1 MYLRPVVEPEFSA
14 LKMGT
19 PCNSGTVPAAVSSV
33 ESPNSPLCAKSEWE
47 GRRGGASQ
55 KTCHKKTKG
64 RLSGTKDHLKRI
76 LLHITL
82 VAGIVFSANAQDMT
96 SVLLPTVTV
105 QSVRDALWTPGRTE
119 TRFDSLLAGTLA
131 TESVSESMKRLATV
145 HLREYSPGSVASFST
160 RGASSA
166 QNAIM
171 WNGYN
176 INSAGTG
183 LSDLSLLQSG
193 FFSMV
198 QSPGGAAPQ
207 YGSGAIGSILFLYQ
221 PVSEKIF
228 SLELN
233 QRIGSFGQQGTNLRA
248 QWRKEKLL
256 FSTKIGQS
264 SARNDFDYL
273 NPLNS
278 GENLKRTHAGFQQ
291 AAFSQLVAYDLNK
304 DHSIEAES
312 FFTYGFRETPANTL
326 VQSPAGATLNDRILR
341 NRIDYHFNKRKSTL
355 TLGYAYFKEWQE
367 YQDPNII
374 DANKEQLRDTNLS
387 RSHIAKAD
395 YTYLLKEKWAF
406 TAAWQMRLDEVSGSN
421 RVGKQSVHSLS
432 TGLRYG
438 CRKWI
443 SALYL
448 RSEIWD
454 GLAQPLMPQF
464 SAEWHVT
471 NTWRISSR
479 IGKHFRLP
487 TLNDRY
493 WNPGGNLHLLPENGF
508 STELN
513 VQKELKFGKKTVTNF
528 QLTGHAARADN
539 YIIWLPGGQ
548 GLFSPQNLRTV
559 GTRGFEFALNY
570 RVKISKGA
578 LEANWETAFVDA
590 QVLSSYLENDN
601 SVGQQLIYQPKWK
614 HSANLS
620 WKLEQWTFRIENT
633 YTAALATNY
642 SNGTLDA
649 FNLTNVSLGREI
661 NIGKT
666 TWRLRFTC
674 QNLWNVRYSTIPY
687 FPMPGRN
694 FLITFDFQL

>member
-1 MYLRPVVEPEFSA
+1 M
-14 LKMGT
+14 
-19 PCNSGTVPAAVSSV
+19 
-33 ESPNSPLCAKSEWE
+33 
-47 GRRGGASQ
+47 SQ
-55 KTCHKKTKG
+55 KTCHKKTKD

-82 VAGIVFSANAQDMT
+82 VAGIVFSAHAQDT
-96 SVLLPTVTV
+96 ATVLLPSVTV
-105 QSVRDALWTPGRTE
+105 QSARDALWTPGRTE
-119 TRFDSLLAGTLA
+119 TRFDSLHAVMLA
-131 TESVSESMKRLATV
+131 TENVSESMKRLATV

-183 LSDLSLLQSG
+183 LTDLSLLQSG

-221 PVSEKIF
+221 PMSEKPF
-228 SLELN
+228 SLELS

-248 QWRKEKLL
+248 QWRKEKFL
-256 FSTKIGQS
+256 FSTRIGQS
-264 SARNDFDYL
+264 SARNDFEYE
-273 NPLNS
+273 NPLVS
-278 GENLKRTHAGFQQ
+278 DEKQRRSHAGFQQ
-291 AAFSQLVAYDLNK
+291 AAFSQLVAFELNK
-304 DHSIEAES
+304 HQSIEAES

-326 VQSPAGATLNDRILR
+326 VQSPAGATLNDHILR
-341 NRIDYHFNKRKSTL
+341 NRIDYHLNKNKSAL
-355 TLGYAYFKEWQE
+355 NFGYAYFKEWQE
-367 YQDPNII
+367 YQDPNIV

-395 YTYLLKEKWAF
+395 YTYLLEEKWAF
-406 TAAWQMRLDEVSGSN
+406 TAAWQLRLDEVDGSN
-421 RVGKQSVHSLS
+421 RAGKQSVHSLS

-438 CRKWI
+438 SRKWI

-448 RSEIWD
+448 RSENWD
-454 GLAQPLMPQF
+454 GVAQPIMPQL
-464 SAEWHVT
+464 SAEWNAT
-471 NTWRISSR
+471 DTWRISSR
-479 IGKHFRLP
+479 IGKHFRIP

-493 WNPGGNLHLLPENGF
+493 WNPGGNLQLLPENGF
-508 STELN
+508 STELS
-513 VQKELKFGKKTVTNF
+513 VQKELKFGKRTVTNF
-528 QLTGHAARADN
+528 QLTGYAARTDN
-539 YIIWLPGGQ
+539 YIIWLPGNQ
-548 GLFSPQNLRTV
+548 GFFSPQNLRTV
-559 GTRGFEFALNY
+559 GTRGFEFSMNY
-570 RVKISKGA
+570 RVKIPKGGA
-578 LEANWETAFVDA
+578 LEGNWETAFVDA

-614 HSANLS
+614 HSAHLS
-620 WKLEQWTFRIENT
+620 WELAHWTFRLDNT
-633 YTAALATNY
+633 YTAALSTNY
-642 SNGTLDA
+642 SSGTLNA
-649 FNLTNVSLGREI
+649 FNLTNAGLGRELTFA
-661 NIGKT
+661 KT
-666 TWRLRFTC
+666 TWHLRFTC